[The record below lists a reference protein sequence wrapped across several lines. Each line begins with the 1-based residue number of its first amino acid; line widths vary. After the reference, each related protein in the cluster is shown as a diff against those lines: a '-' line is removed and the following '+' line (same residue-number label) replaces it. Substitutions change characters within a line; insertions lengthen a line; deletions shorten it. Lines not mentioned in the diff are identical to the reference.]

1 MLKVIATAV
10 TPIVLVLLAPLG
22 INEATPVGEA
32 ILLII
37 VGGGTGVIAWFAQRS
52 HRQD

>member
-1 MLKVIATAV
+1 MLKVIATAI
-10 TPIVLVLLAPLG
+10 TPIVLVLLAPFG

-32 ILLII
+32 LLLII
-37 VGGGTGVIAWFAQRS
+37 MGLGTGAIAWWAQRT

>member
-32 ILLII
+32 ILLLI
-37 VGGGTGVIAWFAQRS
+37 VGVSTGAVAWWAQRT